1 MEKKFGIF
9 YGSTTGITET
19 VANQIGEKLGISA
32 TDIHNVSG
40 SSASDV
46 QNYDCLLFGSS
57 TWGDGEVQDDWYD
70 FIKDLEKENLNGKK
84 VGIFGCGDSASYP
97 DTFCDAVGLIYQALQ
112 PTGCTFIGT
121 YEPDGYA
128 VEGSQILKDGKFVGL
143 AIDDMNEDNL
153 TESRIDRWIERIKQ
167 ETA

>member
-57 TWGDGEVQDDWYD
+57 T
-70 FIKDLEKENLNGKK
+70 
-84 VGIFGCGDSASYP
+84 
-97 DTFCDAVGLIYQALQ
+97 
-112 PTGCTFIGT
+112 
-121 YEPDGYA
+121 
-128 VEGSQILKDGKFVGL
+128 
-143 AIDDMNEDNL
+143 
-153 TESRIDRWIERIKQ
+153 
-167 ETA
+167 